1 LPDFRAVNES
11 VWEHLKLAFW
21 PMLVWWLVGYL
32 LLGRKKSGSPA
43 RFAVT
48 CAISEVVCLWFIV
61 AFFYTYT
68 GAFGIESL
76 ALDIL
81 SLFLG
86 LVAAVL
92 VVRHVIIHTKPGGA
106 ASFLAVVVLLVLAAA
121 FAYFTFAP
129 RTCRCF
135 RIPRRG
141 LRYRRIKIIRLMNQ
155 PDSGCRQSPEALS
168 TRSSSGFL

>member
-1 LPDFRAVNES
+1 VDVSGHPRRLYSFGPAAFSVRLDASVGRCRDFRAGKRKRV
-11 VWEHLKLAFW
+11 EHLKLAFW

-92 VVRHVIIHTKPGGA
+92 VARHVIIHTKPGGA

-121 FAYFTFAP
+121 FAYFTLAP
-129 RTCRCF
+129 PHVPLF
-135 RIPRRG
+135 
-141 LRYRRIKIIRLMNQ
+141 Q
-155 PDSGCRQSPEALS
+155 DSPTG
-168 TRSSSGFL
+168 TYGIGG